1 MNKHSFS
8 ERVWN
13 KSRDCPV
20 YTLDIIVKK
29 AVVQRIV
36 AKGRRKK
43 EEKKADKRK
52 KTKGRCSSK
61 LQA

>member
-20 YTLDIIVKK
+20 YILDIIVKR
-29 AVVQRIV
+29 AVIQRTV

-52 KTKGRCSSK
+52 KTKSGCSSK